1 VCGIAIALAAPRPA
15 DAQSPAQPAKSAAE
29 ILYEEAWTAMDAGD
43 HATACAKFTAS
54 YQVSHATGPL
64 QGLARC
70 EEGRGHPARA
80 LEHWRELTRRLPE
93 SSPTRAEAQAQ
104 VARLQA
110 RVGRLT
116 LRLSSGAPAST
127 RVELDDVQVTPD
139 GSERPVDPD
148 VPHRVRTSAE
158 GHRDRIDQIVVAAG
172 AATSLA
178 VAPLPLTA
186 EEAPATERD
195 GRGRTLRIAGFVAA
209 GIGVASGAVAAIT
222 GAMMLDAS
230 SDVDDACAERACV
243 DPAAAA
249 EAAEAK
255 ERGEALAVP
264 NAIAFVGAA
273 VGIGVGVTLLVMA
286 SGAGSPAVSAT
297 LSPGRVALRAQF

>member
-1 VCGIAIALAAPRPA
+1 VCGVAVALAAPLQA
-15 DAQSPAQPAKSAAE
+15 DAQSPAQAPKSAAE

-54 YQVSHATGPL
+54 YQVSGATGPL

-127 RVELDDVQVTPD
+127 KVELDDVQVTPD

-158 GHRDRIDQIVVAAG
+158 GHRDRIDHIVVATG
-172 AATSLA
+172 AAKTLA

-186 EEAPATERD
+186 EEAPPTQGDE
-195 GRGRTLRIAGFVAA
+195 RGRTLRIAGFVAA

-222 GAMMLDAS
+222 GVMMLDAS
-230 SDVDDACAERACV
+230 SDIDDACAERASCV
-243 DPAAAA
+243 DPAAAD
-249 EAAEAK
+249 EAK
-255 ERGEALAVP
+255 QRGEALAVP

-286 SGAGSPAVSAT
+286 SGTTSATVSAT
-297 LSPGRVALRAQF
+297 LSPGRVALRARF